1 MESVESIR
9 AMTLLDDVSDDYSI
23 NDGTESDELYVEP
36 GEGDQGVCRRR
47 YVEWLLLHWSGRY
60 WQFFSLEKIRRSVIR

>member
-47 YVEWLLLHWSGRY
+47 YVE
-60 WQFFSLEKIRRSVIR
+60 